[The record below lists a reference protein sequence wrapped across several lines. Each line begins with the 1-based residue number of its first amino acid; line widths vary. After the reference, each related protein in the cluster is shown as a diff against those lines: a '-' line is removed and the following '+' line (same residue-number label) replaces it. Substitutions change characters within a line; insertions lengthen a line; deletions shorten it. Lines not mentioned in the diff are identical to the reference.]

1 MQNLSRSRRGMTLA
15 EIMVALGLVSV
26 MIVMAVSFTMLIT
39 RRTRTNAEN
48 DALRADCT
56 VLEAGVEAF
65 VNSLVAEN
73 AEFSVDGEV
82 EVKVTVGE
90 GDDAVET
97 EEIYYD
103 TLKAKVGDDE
113 YTLSFSYS
121 SLNGTVPDGDG
132 EGKSITF
139 RTEKVSDVT
148 FRLMKNDANGDFLL
162 FCYVADKDSD
172 KKSEGDIRYVFCVNP
187 RVGETMG
194 G

>member
-39 RRTRTNAEN
+39 QRTRTNAEN
-48 DALRADCT
+48 DAFRADCT

-65 VNSLVAEN
+65 VNSLVAKD
-73 AEFSVDGEV
+73 AEFSVDGE
-82 EVKVTVGE
+82 
-90 GDDAVET
+90 DAK
-97 EEIYYD
+97 

-187 RVGETMG
+187 RVGEAMG